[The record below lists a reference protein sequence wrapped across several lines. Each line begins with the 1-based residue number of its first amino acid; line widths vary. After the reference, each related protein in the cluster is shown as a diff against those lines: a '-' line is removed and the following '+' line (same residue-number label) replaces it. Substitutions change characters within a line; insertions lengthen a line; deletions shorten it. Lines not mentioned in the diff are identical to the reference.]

1 LTKELQPRCNQKD
14 EHEMGCLQL
23 ERSDGTAIIFAEI
36 PKRLQCKKDT
46 FEEDEKYHPFPS
58 LKDQTESKI
67 AEVDCQDYEE
77 AFQEYKKDWNQR
89 DLVVIDQ
96 IYS

>member
-1 LTKELQPRCNQKD
+1 MTKELQPRCNQKD

-46 FEEDEKYHPFPS
+46 FEEDEKYHPFPA

-89 DLVVIDQ
+89 DPVVIDQ

>member
-1 LTKELQPRCNQKD
+1 MLKELQPRCNQKD

-23 ERSDGTAIIFAEI
+23 ERADGTAIIFAEI

-46 FEEDEKYHPFPS
+46 FEEDEKYHPFPT
-58 LKDQTESKI
+58 LKDQIESKI
-67 AEVDCQDYEE
+67 AEVDCQEYEE

>member
-1 LTKELQPRCNQKD
+1 MLKELQPRCNQKD

-23 ERSDGTAIIFAEI
+23 ERADGTAIIFAEI

-46 FEEDEKYHPFPS
+46 FEEDEKYHPFPA

-67 AEVDCQDYEE
+67 AEVDCQEYEE